1 MKKALL
7 ATATLS
13 LLLTSGA
20 AFAQNDQSKGSIQF
34 NGTVTT
40 AACTVLPVA
49 AVDLGSVSDKHFA
62 VAGAKGGWGSTVI
75 KFEACDVKTAENEEG
90 RTEGI
95 SLKVQKGA
103 ADTDV
108 AGLWANVTGDATKVG
123 VRIKV
128 ENIEINPDGTSAAI
142 EKNEFSADG
151 QLTYNVTAQMEST
164 GVATPGSVET
174 TLNFIAD
181 YK

>member
-1 MKKALL
+1 MKKTLL

-20 AFAQNDQSKGSIQF
+20 AFAQHDQSKGSIQF

-49 AVDLGSVSDKHFA
+49 AVDLGSVSDKHFE

-75 KFEACDVKTAENEEG
+75 KFESCNVKTADNEDG
-90 RTEGI
+90 IEGI

-108 AGLWANVTGDATKVG
+108 NGLWANVTGDATKVG

-128 ENIEINPDGTSAAI
+128 ENTEISPDGTTAAI

-164 GVATPGSVET
+164 GAATPGSVET